1 MRGNPNAA
9 ILRLKEAGYYVETE
23 FLRLT
28 EESAESERASR
39 EGRRTVRYRWDDR
52 QPRSMSAKG
61 GTVRVKISRRV
72 GKVPAG
78 APPLLALVAVGVS
91 HCSPYDNFNKS
102 LGMRIALGRA
112 IDKDSRLH
120 DIAVSERPRLV
131 QRMACFAPCPD
142 SLAGR
147 PCACSRVNA

>member
-39 EGRRTVRYRWDDR
+39 EGRTARYRWDDR

-112 IDKDSRLH
+112 IDKEPILH
-120 DIAVSERPRLV
+120 DIAVSAR
-131 QRMACFAPCPD
+131 QRAVE
-142 SLAGR
+142 SGT
-147 PCACSRVNA
+147 